1 MLHPEYIRFCTRSIN
16 ERNKFP
22 ILEII
27 INLGECYL
35 SGCMFLYDDIT

>member
-1 MLHPEYIRFCTRSIN
+1 MLHPEYMRFCARSNN

-22 ILEII
+22 TLEII

-35 SGCMFLYDDIT
+35 SGCMFLYELIT